1 MKSILLA
8 QSTTPGQT
16 LSRLSDLGISITRTG
31 EFQINETTLSAA
43 LASNLDDIRTIF
55 SADTEDQTEL
65 GEASRGLAGDL
76 SKFITDLTG
85 TTGYL
90 TTRSQTLTLSVAEY
104 EEDLVDLETK
114 MANLQE
120 RYTRQFAAMNALV
133 GELNNTRDNLVNSFE
148 NLPFTNS
155 RD

>member
-1 MKSILLA
+1 MMTSLLTIL
-8 QSTTPGQT
+8 
-16 LSRLSDLGISITRTG
+16 
-31 EFQINETTLSAA
+31 N
-43 LASNLDDIRTIF
+43 
-55 SADTEDQTEL
+55 
-65 GEASRGLAGDL
+65 
-76 SKFITDLTG
+76 
-85 TTGYL
+85 
-90 TTRSQTLTLSVAEY
+90 
-104 EEDLVDLETK
+104 LVDLETK